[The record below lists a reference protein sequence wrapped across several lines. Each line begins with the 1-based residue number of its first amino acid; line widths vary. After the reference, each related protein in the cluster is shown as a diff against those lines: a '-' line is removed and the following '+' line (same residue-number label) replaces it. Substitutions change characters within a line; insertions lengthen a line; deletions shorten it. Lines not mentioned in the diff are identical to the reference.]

1 MSTHR
6 STDPW
11 RKNMTTP
18 RSRHEAFGESEY
30 LSPVDYG
37 ELSKGERLALIL
49 GFLGFGLFLLYVHY
63 FA

>member
-11 RKNMTTP
+11 RKNITAP
-18 RSRHEAFGESEY
+18 RSRHEAFGKSEY
-30 LSPVDYG
+30 LSPVEYG
-37 ELSKGERLALIL
+37 GLSKVEHLALIL
-49 GFLGFGLFLLYVHY
+49 GCLGFGVFLIYIHY

>member
-11 RKNMTTP
+11 RKNMMTP

-30 LSPVDYG
+30 LSPVDYD
-37 ELSKGERLALIL
+37 ELSRGEQLLLIL
-49 GFLGFGLFLLYVHY
+49 ACLGFGLFLLYIHY

>member
-1 MSTHR
+1 MI
-6 STDPW
+6 
-11 RKNMTTP
+11 TP

-37 ELSKGERLALIL
+37 ELSKGEQLTLII
-49 GFLGFGLFLLYVHY
+49 GFLGFGVFLIYIHY

>member
-11 RKNMTTP
+11 RKNITAP

-30 LSPVDYG
+30 LSSDLTPG
-37 ELSKGERLALIL
+37 EKLMLLL
-49 GFLGFGLFLLYVHY
+49 GCLGFGVFLIYVHY

>member
-11 RKNMTTP
+11 RKNITAP

-30 LSPVDYG
+30 LSPMDYSDLTPG
-37 ELSKGERLALIL
+37 EKLMLLL
-49 GFLGFGLFLLYVHY
+49 GCLGVGVFMIYAYY

>member
-11 RKNMTTP
+11 RKNMITP

-37 ELSKGERLALIL
+37 ELGKGERLALIL

>member
-11 RKNMTTP
+11 RKNITAP
-18 RSRHEAFGESEY
+18 RSRHEAFGESDY
-30 LSPVDYG
+30 LSG
-37 ELSKGERLALIL
+37 ELSKGEQLALIL
-49 GFLGFGLFLLYVHY
+49 GCLGFGVFLIYIHY

>member
-11 RKNMTTP
+11 RKNMITP

-49 GFLGFGLFLLYVHY
+49 GFLGFGVFLIYVNY